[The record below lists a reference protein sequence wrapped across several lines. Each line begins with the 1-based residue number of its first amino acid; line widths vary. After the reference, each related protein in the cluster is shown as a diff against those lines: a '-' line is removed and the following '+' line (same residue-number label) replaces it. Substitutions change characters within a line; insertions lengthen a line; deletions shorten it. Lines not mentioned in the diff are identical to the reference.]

1 MEKISLKTLISR
13 NIILGIEKKER
24 ILQQM
29 VDTNTED
36 KLFQLVYSKYPV
48 LNKDWIKDFLE
59 MLINFARPED
69 VEHWGSRQFEEFAEL
84 IAGTA
89 IDFFS
94 GYSEIAGVG

>member
-1 MEKISLKTLISR
+1 
-13 NIILGIEKKER
+13 
-24 ILQQM
+24 M

-69 VEHWGSRQFEEFAEL
+69 VEHWGSGQFEEFAEL
-84 IAGTA
+84 IAGTV

-94 GYSEIAGVG
+94 GYSKIAGAG